1 MSTPS
6 LLHGTYILVNGT
18 TTYGSMANV
27 SCDDGFISSVSMV
40 TCLASA
46 DWEEANCTAKD
57 CGPLSLIANGAY
69 ILENQ
74 NNDTTFGSTANVTCH
89 TGYSASAI
97 SIMCNSS
104 GIWETAECIIN
115 DCMAT
120 PSLLHGTYILVNGTT
135 TYGSMANVSCDD
147 GLISSVSMVTCLAS
161 EDWEEANCTAKDCG
175 PLSLIANGAYI
186 LENQNNDTTFG
197 STANVTCHTGYS
209 ASAISIMCN
218 SSGIWETAECIIN
231 DCMATPSLLHG
242 TYILVN
248 GTTTYG
254 SMANVSCDDGLISS
268 VSMVTCLASEDWE
281 EANCTAKDCGPLSL
295 IANGA
300 YILENQNNNTTF
312 GSSANVTCHTGYSAS
327 AISIMC
333 NSSGIWETAECI
345 INDCMATPS
354 LLHGTYILVN
364 GTTTYGSMANVSCD
378 DGLISSVS
386 MVTCLASEDWEEAN
400 CTAKDCGPLSLIAN
414 GAYILENQNNN
425 TTFGSTANVTC
436 HTGYSASAISIT
448 CNSSGIWET
457 AECIINDCM
466 ATPSLLHG
474 TYILVNGTTTYGS
487 MANVSCDD
495 GLISSVSMVTCLASE
510 DWEEANCTAKDC
522 GPLSLIANG
531 AYILENQNNNT
542 TFGSTANL
550 TCHTGYSASAI
561 SIMCNSSGIWE
572 TAECIINDCMATPS
586 LLHGTYILVNGTTT
600 YGSIANVYCDD
611 GFKSPVSMV
620 TCLASADWEEVN
632 CSVKDC
638 GNLTNID
645 DGKLLLTDSSNTTYE
660 ASAVVICSDGYGASK
675 PSIRCLESGAWENAT
690 CIVKDCGSTPFILNG
705 AYTLLNTTNT
715 TYASLANVACD
726 VGYESNVSQIMCEAN
741 ATWATAKCIPSDC
754 GAVPAVL
761 NGRYTLLNTTNTTY
775 GSLANVT
782 CDAGYESNVSQV
794 MCQANA
800 TWAHANCIPK
810 DCGSTPVILNGAYK
824 LLNTS
829 NTTYA
834 SLANVTCDVGYESNV
849 SQIMCQANATW
860 ATAKCIPND
869 CGAVPAVLN
878 GIYTL
883 LNTTNTTYGSLANV
897 TCDAGYESNVSQVM
911 CQANATW
918 GHANCIPKD
927 CGSTPVILN
936 GAYKLLNTTNTT
948 YASLANV
955 TCDVGYESNISQIMC
970 QANATWA
977 TAKCIPSDCGAI
989 LAVLNGRYTLLNT
1002 TNTTYG
1008 SLANVTCDAGY
1019 ESNVS
1024 QVMCQANAT
1033 WGHANCIPKDCG
1045 STPVILN
1052 GAYKLL
1058 RTFNTTYA
1066 SLANVTCDVGYES
1079 NVSQIMCQAN
1089 ATWATAKCIPNDCGA
1104 VPAVLNGRYTL
1115 LNTTNTTYGSLAN
1128 VICDAGYESNVSQ
1141 VMCQANATWG
1151 HANCIPKDCGSTP
1164 VILNGAYK
1172 LLNTSNTTYASL
1184 ANVTCDVGYESNV
1197 SQIMC
1202 QANATWA
1209 TAKCIPNDCGAVPA
1223 VLNGRYT
1230 LLNTTNT
1237 TYGSLANVTCDAGY
1251 ESNVSQVM
1259 CQANATWGHA
1269 NCIPKDCGS
1278 TPVILNG
1285 AYKLLSTSNTTYAS
1299 LANVTCDVG
1308 YESNV
1313 SQIICQA
1320 NATWATAK
1328 CIPNDCG
1335 AVPAVLNGR
1344 YTLLNTTN
1352 TTYGSLANVTCDAGY
1367 ESNVSQV
1374 MCQANATWGHAN
1386 CIPKDCGSTPVIL
1399 NGAYNILSTSN
1410 TTYASLANVTC
1421 DVGYESNVSQIM
1433 CQANATWATAKC
1445 IPNDCGAVP
1454 AVLNGRYT
1462 FLNTTNTTYGSL
1474 ANVTCDAGY
1483 ESNVSQ
1489 DGIHHEDIGY
1499 GVSEGMKSK
1508 ALSLEKAR
1516 KEAVTDGLKR
1526 ALNNRS
1532 RNKQVIGQD
1541 KSKRGFGNAMGNCL
1555 GDKDYLKCINR
1566 APQPFCRNNT
1576 TSGNDASEI
1585 DVNIQEARQD
1595 QPGGSRREEKSQPTS
1610 QRL

>member
-1 MSTPS
+1 
-6 LLHGTYILVNGT
+6 
-18 TTYGSMANV
+18 
-27 SCDDGFISSVSMV
+27 
-40 TCLASA
+40 
-46 DWEEANCTAKD
+46 
-57 CGPLSLIANGAY
+57 
-69 ILENQ
+69 
-74 NNDTTFGSTANVTCH
+74 
-89 TGYSASAI
+89 
-97 SIMCNSS
+97 
-104 GIWETAECIIN
+104 
-115 DCMAT
+115 
-120 PSLLHGTYILVNGTT
+120 
-135 TYGSMANVSCDD
+135 
-147 GLISSVSMVTCLAS
+147 
-161 EDWEEANCTAKDCG
+161 
-175 PLSLIANGAYI
+175 
-186 LENQNNDTTFG
+186 
-197 STANVTCHTGYS
+197 
-209 ASAISIMCN
+209 
-218 SSGIWETAECIIN
+218 
-231 DCMATPSLLHG
+231 
-242 TYILVN
+242 
-248 GTTTYG
+248 
-254 SMANVSCDDGLISS
+254 
-268 VSMVTCLASEDWE
+268 
-281 EANCTAKDCGPLSL
+281 
-295 IANGA
+295 
-300 YILENQNNNTTF
+300 
-312 GSSANVTCHTGYSAS
+312 
-327 AISIMC
+327 
-333 NSSGIWETAECI
+333 
-345 INDCMATPS
+345 
-354 LLHGTYILVN
+354 
-364 GTTTYGSMANVSCD
+364 
-378 DGLISSVS
+378 
-386 MVTCLASEDWEEAN
+386 
-400 CTAKDCGPLSLIAN
+400 
-414 GAYILENQNNN
+414 
-425 TTFGSTANVTC
+425 
-436 HTGYSASAISIT
+436 
-448 CNSSGIWET
+448 
-457 AECIINDCM
+457 
-466 ATPSLLHG
+466 
-474 TYILVNGTTTYGS
+474 
-487 MANVSCDD
+487 
-495 GLISSVSMVTCLASE
+495 
-510 DWEEANCTAKDC
+510 
-522 GPLSLIANG
+522 
-531 AYILENQNNNT
+531 
-542 TFGSTANL
+542 
-550 TCHTGYSASAI
+550 
-561 SIMCNSSGIWE
+561 
-572 TAECIINDCMATPS
+572 MATPS

-632 CSVKDC
+632 
-638 GNLTNID
+638 
-645 DGKLLLTDSSNTTYE
+645 
-660 ASAVVICSDGYGASK
+660 
-675 PSIRCLESGAWENAT
+675 
-690 CIVKDCGSTPFILNG
+690 F
-705 AYTLLNTTNT
+705 
-715 TYASLANVACD
+715 
-726 VGYESNVSQIMCEAN
+726 
-741 ATWATAKCIPSDC
+741 
-754 GAVPAVL
+754 
-761 NGRYTLLNTTNTTY
+761 
-775 GSLANVT
+775 
-782 CDAGYESNVSQV
+782 
-794 MCQANA
+794 
-800 TWAHANCIPK
+800 
-810 DCGSTPVILNGAYK
+810 ILNGAYK

-834 SLANVTCDVGYESNV
+834 SLANVTCDVGYESN
-849 SQIMCQANATW
+849 ANATW

-1033 WGHANCIPKDCG
+1033 WGHANCIPKDCGSTPVILNGAYKLLNTTNTTYASLANVTCDVGYESNVSQIMCQANATWATAKCIPNDCVAVPAVLNGRYTLLNTTNTTYGSLANVICDAGYESNVSQVMCQANATWGHVNCIPKDCG

-1399 NGAYNILSTSN
+1399 NGAYKLLSTSNTTYASLANVTCDVGYESNVSLIMCQANATWAKAKCIPNDCGAVPAVLNGRYTLLNTTNTTYGSLANVTCDAGYESNVSQVMCQANATWGHANCIPKDCGSTPVILNGAYKLLNTFNTTYASLANVTCDVGYESNVSQIMCQANATWATAKCIPNYCGAVPAVFNGRYTLLNTTNTTYGSLANVTCDAGYESNVSQVMCQANATWGHANCIPKDCGSTPVILNGAYNILSTSN

-1445 IPNDCGAVP
+1445 IPNVI
-1454 AVLNGRYT
+1454 LNGAYKLLST
-1462 FLNTTNTTYGSL
+1462 SNTTYASL
-1474 ANVTCDAGY
+1474 ANVTCDA
-1483 ESNVSQ
+1483 
-1489 DGIHHEDIGY
+1489 
-1499 GVSEGMKSK
+1499 
-1508 ALSLEKAR
+1508 
-1516 KEAVTDGLKR
+1516 
-1526 ALNNRS
+1526 
-1532 RNKQVIGQD
+1532 
-1541 KSKRGFGNAMGNCL
+1541 NATWATA
-1555 GDKDYLKCINR
+1555 KCIPN
-1566 APQPFCRNNT
+1566 
-1576 TSGNDASEI
+1576 GNIYSFDLIAIS
-1585 DVNIQEARQD
+1585 N
-1595 QPGGSRREEKSQPTS
+1595 GFHT
-1610 QRL
+1610 